1 MEWRNSFT
9 PFQPMEKIAHFL
21 EECSVN
27 CMGGSCLHPL
37 RVYKEKNWNTV
48 KCFQRKKPHKFWWR
62 LGIMKTWNY
71 SWFLYEKDVYPAS
84 NIAGTFKASVRMALS
99 NLAVFKEVCTKLKNH
114 LGFTMSRASHFYFHF
129 ISICA
134 RNRASCNKSLLRAIS
149 KSP

>member
-1 MEWRNSFT
+1 MSALWTAWEGAAFIPWEFI
-9 PFQPMEKIAHFL
+9 KKK
-21 EECSVN
+21 V
-27 CMGGSCLHPL
+27 
-37 RVYKEKNWNTV
+37 WNTA

-71 SWFLYEKDVYPAS
+71 SWFLCEKDVYPVS
-84 NIAGTFKASVRMALS
+84 NIAGAFKASVRMALS

-114 LGFTMSRASHFYFHF
+114 LGFTMSQASHFYFHF